1 MKANYSFSSINPT
14 PVQFIGTLQKPLY
27 QVLFDTEEVNS
38 LVNDEESTSG
48 QSLIKQYKSLF
59 VQVKSLDYAT
69 LVSAIIES
77 RYSNDE
83 VSAIMLNSLEALDL
97 TSSITDEKRADY
109 LAEYADLQAWRAHA
123 KEIAREVA
131 SL

>member
-27 QVLFDTEEVNS
+27 QVLFDTEEVNQ
-38 LVNDEESTSG
+38 LENDEESSSG

-69 LVSAIIES
+69 IVSAIIES

-83 VSAIMLNSLEALDL
+83 VYAIMLNHMESLDL

-109 LAEYADLQAWRAHA
+109 LSEYAELQAWRKHA
-123 KEIAREVA
+123 KEIAS
-131 SL
+131 SLSI